1 MIGSLRNQAFE
12 FPIIAA
18 EREQNLILT
27 YTYSE
32 QENSIML
39 LLIKEQLASKLEAWL
54 KSVQG
59 KSQFLKDYQKYI
71 HFKPEE
77 K

>member
-12 FPIIAA
+12 LPITAA

-32 QENSIML
+32 RENSIML
-39 LLIKEQLASKLEAWL
+39 LLIKEKLASKLGAWL
-54 KSVQG
+54 KLVQG

>member
-12 FPIIAA
+12 LPITAA
-18 EREQNLILT
+18 KREQNLILT

-39 LLIKEQLASKLEAWL
+39 LLIKEQLASKLGA
-54 KSVQG
+54 
-59 KSQFLKDYQKYI
+59 
-71 HFKPEE
+71 
-77 K
+77 

>member
-12 FPIIAA
+12 LPITAA
-18 EREQNLILT
+18 ERGQNLTLT

-32 QENSIML
+32 QERSIML
-39 LLIKEQLASKLEAWL
+39 LLIKEQLASKLGAWL
-54 KSVQG
+54 KLVQG
-59 KSQFLKDYQKYI
+59 KSQFLKDLKKYI

>member
-12 FPIIAA
+12 LPITAA

-32 QENSIML
+32 RENSIML
-39 LLIKEQLASKLEAWL
+39 LLIKEKLASKLGA
-54 KSVQG
+54 
-59 KSQFLKDYQKYI
+59 
-71 HFKPEE
+71 
-77 K
+77 